1 MEVEQEARDE
11 LLALRGITAGKAA
24 AWCCGSGHKIMVTYI
39 YIYMYV
45 CMYSTDIILVIRY
58 IPMIYSYVFCIYIYI
73 LTN

>member
-1 MEVEQEARDE
+1 MEVEQEARDD

-45 CMYSTDIILVIRY
+45 LYRY
-58 IPMIYSYVFCIYIYI
+58 NPRHTVYSYDIFICILYIYI